1 MKNELAA
8 PTPDQLQ
15 RSQRC
20 MQLIVEAIN
29 DEAGSISFEQYM
41 QICLYAEDVGYYA
54 SGDEL
59 FGSEGDF
66 TTSAERSKYYAF
78 AFALQVQKLQSEMPN
93 FTIVEIGA
101 GSGQFASDLLAFL
114 KQRECLPNRY
124 VIVETSEALRTRQEK
139 KLSNSACE
147 TIWLQDI
154 EEPINNAIVIANE
167 VLDALPTKLVALKN
181 NAVKERRVSLNSDGE
196 LDYVDRDPSEELEAR
211 ARERIP
217 QQVIQQDEYT
227 YITEINLKL
236 NEFVEKIASFVKQGI
251 FFYVDYGYPRAEYY
265 LQQRRMGTL
274 ICHFKHTV
282 NDNPLVR
289 PGLQDIT
296 ASVDFTAL
304 AEAADYAGIEVDCY
318 TTQAHFLL
326 ASNILENITQGDH
339 NLSINEQAEFKRL
352 LMPGEMGE
360 RFQVMVLNKN
370 IDLSSQQFSDR
381 DLLHRL

>member
-1 MKNELAA
+1 MKNEFTA

-20 MQLIVEAIN
+20 MRLIVEAIN
-29 DEAGSISFEQYM
+29 DEAGSISFERYM
-41 QICLYAEDVGYYA
+41 QICLYAEDVGYYS

-59 FGSEGDF
+59 FGSKGDF

-78 AFALQVQKLQSEMPN
+78 AFALHMKKLQREMPN

-101 GSGQFASDLLAFL
+101 GSGQFASDLLTIL
-114 KQRECLPNRY
+114 KQLGCLPELY
-124 VIVETSEALRTRQEK
+124 VIIETSEALRSRQEK
-139 KLSNSACE
+139 KLSKSACE
-147 TIWLQDI
+147 TIWLPCI

-167 VLDALPTKLVALKN
+167 VLDALPIELIAVKN
-181 NAVKERRVSLNSDGE
+181 NTVKERRVSINSNGNLE
-196 LDYVDRDPSEELEAR
+196 YVDRDPSEELEAIV
-211 ARERIP
+211 RERIP

-227 YITEINLKL
+227 YITEINLQL
-236 NEFVEKIASFVKQGI
+236 NEFIEKIASFVKQGI

-274 ICHFKHTV
+274 ICHFKHTA
-282 NDNPLVR
+282 NDNPLVW

-326 ASNILENITQGDH
+326 ASNILENINQGNHD
-339 NLSINEQAEFKRL
+339 LSVIEQAEFKRL

-370 IDLSSQQFSDR
+370 IGLSSQQFSSR
-381 DLLHRL
+381 DLSHRL